1 MLTRCQ
7 EGQAFDFFRKQ
18 TLYFLPGHANKTTW
32 ETIAMQLS
40 HSEPA
45 LTCAIV
51 AVGSMHQAR
60 TTRPVGLVMPVYE
73 PAQFEF
79 AMEQYSRSVGH
90 IQTYIDTSRKESSRN
105 SVEVVLLA
113 CLMFICFELLNGNN
127 YLGILHL
134 RTGLRI
140 LYEHLHGP
148 VPEDRNARRCVFPI
162 RRGS

>member
-1 MLTRCQ
+1 
-7 EGQAFDFFRKQ
+7 
-18 TLYFLPGHANKTTW
+18 
-32 ETIAMQLS
+32 MQLS

-60 TTRPVGLVMPVYE
+60 TGRPAGLVIPVYE

-79 AMEQYSRSVGH
+79 AMDQYSRSVGH
-90 IQTYIDTSRKESSRN
+90 IQKYINESRDEINRN

-113 CLMFICFELLNGNN
+113 CLMFICFELLHGNN
-127 YLGILHL
+127 FLGILHL

-140 LYEHLHGP
+140 LYEHLYGQ
-148 VPEDRNARRCVFPI
+148 VPEDSESRR
-162 RRGS
+162 